1 MTISLPSLSARKNK
15 KREKQLQGGSEAIV
29 RREEGKGGK
38 EKMNRSR
45 KREEKITRAAMIPQS
60 VPAAWKFLKKEVAH
74 QQHQPSCLHLFSCPE
89 QL

>member
-60 VPAAWKFLKKEVAH
+60 VPAAWKFLKKEVENH
-74 QQHQPSCLHLFSCPE
+74 PSLWQTLFRFSSICC
-89 QL
+89 